1 MNEAIQFLFD
11 RLWSDFTTINPQAR
25 RMAQLLADRGDR
37 VVTDHIALRTFRHDR
52 IGIDATA
59 HSFERLGYSARAEYE
74 FPERKLYGRHY
85 EHPAPDL
92 PGVFVSELKVEEC
105 SRGLRDI
112 VGALVRQVDPATLP
126 EDALV
131 VGGCPWHPVLHDS
144 YERLRGESE
153 YAAWVAAFGYRA
165 NHFTVSVNALESFDS
180 LAELNTLLR
189 DNGFALNER
198 DGGIMGSP
206 ETLLEQS
213 ATLAEP
219 CEVQFADGRHDIP
232 GCYLEF
238 ALRHRLPSGELFSGF
253 VTGAADRIFDSTDFR
268 DIA

>member
-1 MNEAIQFLFD
+1 MSEAIQFLFD
-11 RLWSDFTTINPQAR
+11 RLWSDFIRINPQAQR
-25 RMAQLLADRGDR
+25 LQQLLADRGDR

-52 IGIDATA
+52 LGIDATA
-59 HSFERLGYSARAEYE
+59 QSFERLGYSAGAEYE
-74 FPERKLYGRHY
+74 FPERKLHGRHY
-85 EHPAPDL
+85 EHPAPGM
-92 PGVFVSELKVEEC
+92 PGVFISELKLEEC

-112 VGALVRQVDPATLP
+112 VAALTRQVDTAALP

-131 VGGCPWHPVLHDS
+131 LGGCPWYPVLHDS
-144 YERLRGESE
+144 YQRLRSESE

-180 LAELNTLLR
+180 LAELNAFLR
-189 DNGFALNER
+189 DNGFGLNDRE
-198 DGGIMGSP
+198 GEIMGSP

-213 ATLAEP
+213 ATLAAP

-232 GCYLEF
+232 GGYLEF
-238 ALRHRLPSGELFSGF
+238 ALRHPLPNGELFSGF